1 MRMTSKPHQG
11 TLMKFSEARVDDMCL
26 APSHR
31 RGKESPWALW
41 ELCLSV
47 LSHCARL
54 RLKRKMTLR
63 QRTWAKQNKE
73 S

>member
-11 TLMKFSEARVDDMCL
+11 TLMKFSEVRVGDMCL

-31 RGKESPWALW
+31 WGKESSWALW

-47 LSHCARL
+47 LSHCAGL

-63 QRTWAKQNKE
+63 LRTQAKQNKE